1 MKNINKF
8 ITVLSIAVVALLLEF
23 ILKEP
28 YYAKILITVTGIIM
42 SVILL
47 KGMIDV
53 LRSGNFGVDILA
65 ISAIAATL
73 AVGNYWAALIILIM
87 ITGGDSL
94 EDYAQKKARKDLK
107 SLLDNTPRIAHKKIG
122 NDLNDVPV
130 DDIQIGDIIIVKPK
144 ETVPVDGILLSD
156 EVLLDESSL
165 TGESKPVSK
174 LKGNSL
180 WSGSLNGSGAIT
192 IQVSKLAKD
201 SQYQQL
207 VQLVHNSEKEP
218 AHFVRMADRYALPF
232 TIVAFLIAGIS
243 YLITRDPNRIAE
255 VLVVASPCPLI
266 LAAPIAL
273 ISGMSRS
280 SRNGVV
286 IKSGTVIEKLDKMKA
301 IAFDKTGTLTKGDL
315 AMDEILPENLFSK
328 EELIDLVASVE
339 QQSSHVLA
347 ISIMKNI
354 GSKNIPLATDLK
366 EIEGKG
372 VEGKVN
378 GKLIKVGKLNF
389 VTNQSIQIKSE
400 KTSLFVSVNDQY
412 VGEITFSDE
421 VRPEARQT
429 IAQLMKM
436 GIRKIMMISG
446 DKQSISETIAKEIG
460 ISEVYAG
467 CLPEDKLKILKSVS
481 DDFRPIVMVGDGVND
496 APSLTVADVGI
507 AMGAKGSSAA
517 SDSADVVILKDN
529 LEKVSDTVII
539 SRETMKIA
547 RQSVFIGIAVCTV
560 LMLIA
565 AFGLLPALLGAGLQ
579 EVVDVISITSALR
592 ALKDRT

>member
-53 LRSGNFGVDILA
+53 LCSGNFGVDILA

-73 AVGNYWAALIILIM
+73 AVGNYWASLIILIM

-107 SLLDNTPRIAHKKIG
+107 SLLDNTPKIAHKKIG

-192 IQVSKLAKD
+192 VQVSKLAKD

-286 IKSGTVIEKLDKMKA
+286 IKSGTVIEKLDKMRA

-315 AMDEILPENLFSK
+315 AVDEIIPENLYSK

-529 LEKVSDTVII
+529 LEKVSDTVMI

>member
-1 MKNINKF
+1 MKSINKF
-8 ITVLSIAVVALLLEF
+8 IIVLSIALVALFLEF

-130 DDIQIGDIIIVKPK
+130 DDIKIGDIIIVKPK

-286 IKSGTVIEKLDKMKA
+286 IKSGTVIEKLDKMRA

-315 AMDEILPENLFSK
+315 AVDEIIPENLYSK

-347 ISIMKNI
+347 VSVMKHI

-366 EIEGKG
+366 EVEGKG
-372 VEGKVN
+372 IEGKVN
-378 GKLIKVGKLNF
+378 DQWVKVGKLDF
-389 VTNQSIQIKSE
+389 VTDQQIQLKSE
-400 KTSLFVSVNDQY
+400 QTSLFVSVEGRY
-412 VGEITFSDE
+412 AGEITFSDE

-436 GIRKIMMISG
+436 GIRKIMMITG
-446 DKQSISETIAKEIG
+446 DKQNISETIAKEIG
-460 ISEVYAG
+460 IPEVHFG
-467 CLPEDKLKILKSVS
+467 CLPEDKLKILKNAS
-481 DDFRPIVMVGDGVND
+481 DEFRPIVMVGDGVND

>member
-73 AVGNYWAALIILIM
+73 AVGNYWASLIILIM

-144 ETVPVDGILLSD
+144 ETVPIDGILLSD

-467 CLPEDKLKILKSVS
+467 CLPEDKLKILKNAS
-481 DDFRPIVMVGDGVND
+481 DEFRPIVMVGDGVND

-565 AFGLLPALLGAGLQ
+565 AFGVLPALIGAGLQ

>member
-73 AVGNYWAALIILIM
+73 AVGNYWASLIILIM

-107 SLLDNTPRIAHKKIG
+107 SLLDNTPKIAHKKIG

-130 DDIQIGDIIIVKPK
+130 DDIKIGDIIIVKPK

-165 TGESKPVSK
+165 TGESKPVNK
-174 LKGNSL
+174 TKGNSL
-180 WSGSLNGSGAIT
+180 WSGSVNGSGAIT

-243 YLITRDPNRIAE
+243 YMITKDPNRIAE

-286 IKSGTVIEKLDKMKA
+286 IKSGTVIEKLDKMRA

-315 AMDEILPENLFSK
+315 AVDEIIPENLYSK

-460 ISEVYAG
+460 ISEVSAG

-529 LEKVSDTVII
+529 LEKVSDTVMI

>member
-1 MKNINKF
+1 MKSINKF
-8 ITVLSIAVVALLLEF
+8 IIVLSIALVALFLEF

-122 NDLNDVPV
+122 DDLTDISV
-130 DDIQIGDIIIVKPK
+130 DDIKIGDIIIVKPK

-165 TGESKPVSK
+165 TGESKPVNK
-174 LKGNSL
+174 TKGNSL
-180 WSGSLNGSGAIT
+180 WSGSVNGSEAIT

-243 YLITRDPNRIAE
+243 YMITKDPNRIAE

-286 IKSGTVIEKLDKMKA
+286 IKSGTVIEKLDKMRA

-315 AMDEILPENLFSK
+315 AVDEIIPENLYSK

-347 ISIMKNI
+347 VSVMKHI

-366 EIEGKG
+366 EVEGKG
-372 VEGKVN
+372 IEGKVN
-378 GKLIKVGKLNF
+378 DQWVKVGKLDF
-389 VTNQSIQIKSE
+389 VTDQQIQLKSE
-400 KTSLFVSVNDQY
+400 QTSLFVSVEGRY
-412 VGEITFSDE
+412 AGEITFSDE

-529 LEKVSDTVII
+529 LEKVSDTVMI

>member
-1 MKNINKF
+1 MKSINKF
-8 ITVLSIAVVALLLEF
+8 IIVLSIALVALFLEF
-23 ILKEP
+23 ILKKS
-28 YYAKILITVTGIIM
+28 YCAKTLITATGIIM

-122 NDLNDVPV
+122 DDLTDISV
-130 DDIQIGDIIIVKPK
+130 DDIKIGDIIIVKPK
-144 ETVPVDGILLSD
+144 EIVPVDGILLSD
-156 EVLLDESSL
+156 NVLLDESSL
-165 TGESKPVSK
+165 TGESKPAAK
-174 LKGNSL
+174 LKGEGL
-180 WSGSLNGSGAIT
+180 WSGSVNGSGAVL

-207 VQLVHNSEKEP
+207 VLLVHNSEKEP

-243 YLITRDPNRIAE
+243 YMITKDPNRIAE

-286 IKSGTVIEKLDKMKA
+286 IKSGTVIEKLDKMRA

-315 AMDEILPENLFSK
+315 AVDEIIPENLYSK

-347 ISIMKNI
+347 VSVMKHI

-366 EIEGKG
+366 EVEGKG
-372 VEGKVN
+372 IEGKVN
-378 GKLIKVGKLNF
+378 DQWVKVGKLDF
-389 VTNQSIQIKSE
+389 VTDQQIQLKSE
-400 KTSLFVSVNDQY
+400 QTSLFVSVEGRY
-412 VGEITFSDE
+412 AGEITFSDE

-436 GIRKIMMISG
+436 GIRKIMMITG
-446 DKQSISETIAKEIG
+446 DKQNISETIAKEIG
-460 ISEVYAG
+460 IPEVHFG
-467 CLPEDKLKILKSVS
+467 CLPEDKLKILKNAS
-481 DDFRPIVMVGDGVND
+481 DEFRPIVMVGDGVND

>member
-73 AVGNYWAALIILIM
+73 AVGNYWASLIILIM

-107 SLLDNTPRIAHKKIG
+107 SLLDNTPKIAHKKIG

-174 LKGNSL
+174 LRGNSL

-429 IAQLMKM
+429 IAQLLKM

-529 LEKVSDTVII
+529 LEKVSDTVMI

>member
-8 ITVLSIAVVALLLEF
+8 IAVLSIAVVALLLEF

>member
-130 DDIQIGDIIIVKPK
+130 DDIKIGDIIIVKPK

>member
-1 MKNINKF
+1 MKSINKF
-8 ITVLSIAVVALLLEF
+8 IIVLSIAVVALLLEF

-130 DDIQIGDIIIVKPK
+130 DDIKIGDIIIVKPK

-165 TGESKPVSK
+165 TGESKPVNK
-174 LKGNSL
+174 TKGNSL
-180 WSGSLNGSGAIT
+180 WSGSVNGSGVIT

-243 YLITRDPNRIAE
+243 YMITKDPNRIAE

-286 IKSGTVIEKLDKMKA
+286 IKSGTVIEKLDKMRA

-315 AMDEILPENLFSK
+315 AVDEIIPENLYSK

-347 ISIMKNI
+347 VSVMKHI

-366 EIEGKG
+366 EVEGKG
-372 VEGKVN
+372 IEGKVN
-378 GKLIKVGKLNF
+378 DQWVKVGKLDF
-389 VTNQSIQIKSE
+389 VTDQQIQLKSE
-400 KTSLFVSVNDQY
+400 QTSLFVSVEGRY
-412 VGEITFSDE
+412 AGEITFSDE

-436 GIRKIMMISG
+436 GIRKIMMITG
-446 DKQSISETIAKEIG
+446 DKQNISETIAKEIG
-460 ISEVYAG
+460 IPEVHFG
-467 CLPEDKLKILKSVS
+467 CLPEDKLKILKNVS
-481 DDFRPIVMVGDGVND
+481 DEFRPIVMVGDGVND

>member
-1 MKNINKF
+1 MKSINKF
-8 ITVLSIAVVALLLEF
+8 IIVLSIAVVALLLEF

-47 KGMIDV
+47 KEMIDV

-107 SLLDNTPRIAHKKIG
+107 SLLDNTPRIAHKKID

-130 DDIQIGDIIIVKPK
+130 ENIKIGDIIIVKPK

-165 TGESKPVSK
+165 TGESKPVNK
-174 LKGNSL
+174 TKGNSL
-180 WSGSLNGSGAIT
+180 WSGSVNGSGAIT

-366 EIEGKG
+366 EIDGKG
-372 VEGKVN
+372 VEGVEHQAVPEC
-378 GKLIKVGKLNF
+378 GFHERDRLYG
-389 VTNQSIQIKSE
+389 TERKS
-400 KTSLFVSVNDQY
+400 SRLAGHGND
-412 VGEITFSDE
+412 
-421 VRPEARQT
+421 RP
-429 IAQLMKM
+429 
-436 GIRKIMMISG
+436 
-446 DKQSISETIAKEIG
+446 
-460 ISEVYAG
+460 
-467 CLPEDKLKILKSVS
+467 
-481 DDFRPIVMVGDGVND
+481 RP
-496 APSLTVADVGI
+496 
-507 AMGAKGSSAA
+507 
-517 SDSADVVILKDN
+517 
-529 LEKVSDTVII
+529 
-539 SRETMKIA
+539 
-547 RQSVFIGIAVCTV
+547 
-560 LMLIA
+560 
-565 AFGLLPALLGAGLQ
+565 
-579 EVVDVISITSALR
+579 R
-592 ALKDRT
+592 A

>member
-130 DDIQIGDIIIVKPK
+130 DDIKIGDIIIVKPK

-579 EVVDVISITSALR
+579 EVVDMISITSALR

>member
-1 MKNINKF
+1 MKSINKF
-8 ITVLSIAVVALLLEF
+8 IIVLSIALVALFLEF
-23 ILKEP
+23 ILKES
-28 YYAKILITVTGIIM
+28 YCAKTLITATGIIM

-122 NDLNDVPV
+122 DDLTDISV
-130 DDIQIGDIIIVKPK
+130 DDIKIGDIIIVKPK
-144 ETVPVDGILLSD
+144 EIVPVDGILLSD
-156 EVLLDESSL
+156 NVLLDESSL
-165 TGESKPVSK
+165 TGESKPAAK
-174 LKGNSL
+174 LKGEGL
-180 WSGSLNGSGAIT
+180 WSGSVNGSGAVL

-207 VQLVHNSEKEP
+207 VLLVHNSEKEP

-243 YLITRDPNRIAE
+243 YMITKDPNRIAE

-286 IKSGTVIEKLDKMKA
+286 IKSGTVIEKLDKMRA

-315 AMDEILPENLFSK
+315 AVDEIIPENLYCK

-347 ISIMKNI
+347 VSVMKHI

-366 EIEGKG
+366 EVEGKG
-372 VEGKVN
+372 IEGKVN
-378 GKLIKVGKLNF
+378 DQWVKVGKLDF
-389 VTNQSIQIKSE
+389 VTDQQIQLKSE
-400 KTSLFVSVNDQY
+400 QTSLFVSVEGRY
-412 VGEITFSDE
+412 AGEITFSDE

-436 GIRKIMMISG
+436 GIRKIMMITG
-446 DKQSISETIAKEIG
+446 DKQNISETIAKEIG
-460 ISEVYAG
+460 IPEVHFG
-467 CLPEDKLKILKSVS
+467 CLPEDKLKILKNAS
-481 DDFRPIVMVGDGVND
+481 DEFRPIVMVGDGVND

-565 AFGLLPALLGAGLQ
+565 AFGVLPALIGAGLQ

>member
-1 MKNINKF
+1 MKSINKF
-8 ITVLSIAVVALLLEF
+8 IIVLSIAVVALLLEF

-73 AVGNYWAALIILIM
+73 AVGNYWASLIILIM

-107 SLLDNTPRIAHKKIG
+107 SLLDNTPKIAHKKIG

-130 DDIQIGDIIIVKPK
+130 DDIKIGDIIIVKPK

-165 TGESKPVSK
+165 TGESKPVNK
-174 LKGNSL
+174 TKGNSL
-180 WSGSLNGSGAIT
+180 WSGSVNGSGAIT

-243 YLITRDPNRIAE
+243 YMITKDPNRIAE

-286 IKSGTVIEKLDKMKA
+286 IKSGTVIEKLDKMRA

-315 AMDEILPENLFSK
+315 AVDEIIPENLYSK

-529 LEKVSDTVII
+529 LEKVSDTVMI

>member
-73 AVGNYWAALIILIM
+73 AVGNYWASLIILIM

-107 SLLDNTPRIAHKKIG
+107 SLLDNTPKIAHKKIG

-339 QQSSHVLA
+339 QQSSHILA

>member
-73 AVGNYWAALIILIM
+73 AVGNYWASLIILIM

-107 SLLDNTPRIAHKKIG
+107 SLLDNTPKIAHKKIG

-165 TGESKPVSK
+165 TGESKPVNK
-174 LKGNSL
+174 TKGNSL
-180 WSGSLNGSGAIT
+180 WSGSVNGSGSIT

-207 VQLVHNSEKEP
+207 VLLVHNSEKEP

-243 YLITRDPNRIAE
+243 YMITKDPNRIAE

-286 IKSGTVIEKLDKMKA
+286 IKSGTVIEKLDKMRA

-315 AMDEILPENLFSK
+315 AVDEIIPENLYSK

-460 ISEVYAG
+460 ISEVYAE

>member
-1 MKNINKF
+1 MKSINKF
-8 ITVLSIAVVALLLEF
+8 IIVLSIAVVALLLEF

-130 DDIQIGDIIIVKPK
+130 DDIKIGDIIIVKPK

-165 TGESKPVSK
+165 TGESKPVNK
-174 LKGNSL
+174 TKGNSL
-180 WSGSLNGSGAIT
+180 WSGSVNGSGAIT

-243 YLITRDPNRIAE
+243 YMITKDPNRIAE

-286 IKSGTVIEKLDKMKA
+286 IKSGTVIEKLDKMRA

-315 AMDEILPENLFSK
+315 AVDEIIPENLYSK

-529 LEKVSDTVII
+529 LEKVSDTVMI

>member
-73 AVGNYWAALIILIM
+73 AVGNYWASLIILIM

-122 NDLNDVPV
+122 DDLTDISV

>member
-1 MKNINKF
+1 
-8 ITVLSIAVVALLLEF
+8 VALLLEF

-481 DDFRPIVMVGDGVND
+481 DDLRPIVMVGDGVND

>member
-73 AVGNYWAALIILIM
+73 AVGNYWASLIILIM

-107 SLLDNTPRIAHKKIG
+107 SLLDNTPKIAHKKIG

-130 DDIQIGDIIIVKPK
+130 DDIKIGDIIIVKPK

-165 TGESKPVSK
+165 TGESKPVNK
-174 LKGNSL
+174 TKGNSL
-180 WSGSLNGSGAIT
+180 WSGSVNGSGAIT

-243 YLITRDPNRIAE
+243 YMITKDPNRIAE

-286 IKSGTVIEKLDKMKA
+286 IKSGTVIEKLDKMRA

-315 AMDEILPENLFSK
+315 AVDEIIPENLYSK

-529 LEKVSDTVII
+529 LEKVSDTVMI

>member
-481 DDFRPIVMVGDGVND
+481 DDLRPIVMVGDGVND